1 MHIHCKVMLES
12 LCSSTNLK
20 EGRDLKVLQ
29 ESIGLKYPI
38 LGFSGFATGPTPS
51 GQIQPAHLSLKAFLG
66 ERETQ
71 LLLGGTQKR

>member
-1 MHIHCKVMLES
+1 MLES

-29 ESIGLKYPI
+29 ESIGLKY
-38 LGFSGFATGPTPS
+38 FATGPTPS

-66 ERETQ
+66 ESETQ